1 MMTIKA
7 AFRVFLARRR
17 AQAEKDKKAEEEQ
30 SQRREEEE
38 AVAKKEKQQREAEI
52 ELRRAQ
58 EETLVTVGSSNEGS
72 SEKLRAHTGENELG
86 ASPPHHTTTP
96 EK

>member
-1 MMTIKA
+1 MIIKL
-7 AFRVFLARRR
+7 AFRVFLAMIR

-30 SQRREEEE
+30 RQRREEEE
-38 AVAKKEKQQREAEI
+38 GLAEDERQQREAEE

-58 EETLVTVGSSNEGS
+58 EETSVGLSEGS
-72 SEKLRAHTGENELG
+72 SEMLRAHTGENELG

-96 EK
+96 DK